1 MGRFWPVPIHDD
13 MMSPSPLSLNDWITP
28 WSPPPSLPPD
38 SNPRTSFARAECSPP
53 PTASFTF
60 PTTSSRNPMIP
71 PGKMY
76 FNAVT
81 NQTILL
87 CINIHQL
94 YIGVHSNGKEG
105 EMGKIIAG
113 KPYRRGMLF
122 AVVVA
127 GVLALAAGS
136 VLAAGALVDIN
147 TADQKALESLP
158 GIGPSTAKE
167 IVKGR
172 PYKSVDDLANVKG
185 LGKSK
190 LEKIKPLVTV
200 GGTPAAQHPA
210 AAGAPAGAAA

>member
-1 MGRFWPVPIHDD
+1 
-13 MMSPSPLSLNDWITP
+13 
-28 WSPPPSLPPD
+28 
-38 SNPRTSFARAECSPP
+38 
-53 PTASFTF
+53 
-60 PTTSSRNPMIP
+60 
-71 PGKMY
+71 
-76 FNAVT
+76 
-81 NQTILL
+81 
-87 CINIHQL
+87 
-94 YIGVHSNGKEG
+94 
-105 EMGKIIAG
+105 MGKIISG

-200 GGTPAAQHPA
+200 GGPPAAPKPA
-210 AAGAPAGAAA
+210 AAGAAAGAAATKAAPAGQAAKTAPAQAKQAAKAALPTGPVNLNTASKEQLVALPGIGEKKAQAIIDGRPYQKTEDIMKVKGIKQGIYNKIKDKITVQ